1 MQKPKALSH
10 IIIIIKL
17 PKLDIKEPKEREEE
31 EEEEVWWVWEFIQP
45 QASSSAPP
53 IVVPSGSFFKNVI

>member
-1 MQKPKALSH
+1 VQKPKVLSH
-10 IIIIIKL
+10 IIIIKL
-17 PKLDIKEPKEREEE
+17 PKLDMKEPKERE